1 MTKLKEP
8 SFQRVNSPLELPVMQ
23 RVTPAGAQ
31 ARQNTG
37 HRCLLV
43 EVFTHCSGSQR
54 FVRPERE
61 GERRRLRYCM
71 TPTAHHT
78 ETVVDVW

>member
-43 EVFTHCSGSQR
+43 DVFTHCNRRCLCILFDQSG
-54 FVRPERE
+54 EGRE
-61 GERRRLRYCM
+61 V
-71 TPTAHHT
+71 
-78 ETVVDVW
+78 ETVVHGVGRRQEKSVD